1 MGFDDLVDCSSF
13 VSAAIGQVGYSA
25 EEVGHAIGKLSKAMS
40 DYSYAEGCSSSLSC
54 RQPTVKNIV
63 MMSIIRKGSLPERQ
77 ITIDRIKNATLTVDN
92 AKIDWDIL
100 EKNFGP
106 FNKGD
111 IVFHK

>member
-13 VSAAIGQVGYSA
+13 VSAIGQVGCSA
-25 EEVGHAIGKLSKAMS
+25 EQASYAIGELNKAVGS
-40 DYSYAEGCSSSLSC
+40 YSYAEGCSSSLSC

-77 ITIDRIKNATLTVDN
+77 ITIDSE
-92 AKIDWDIL
+92 KIDWDVL
-100 EKNFGP
+100 ERNFGP
-106 FNKGD
+106 FNRGD